1 MATCKDCIHFEVCKD
16 YLIEC
21 AVHGE
26 SERMNVPCDKF
37 KNKADFVEVV
47 RCKDCKRFMEYADGV
62 QSVEGANG
70 DCFIRMMYSLEKQF
84 YSVKYDDF
92 CSYGERKEG
101 EQDG

>member
-1 MATCKDCIHFEVCKD
+1 MAKCSDCIHEEICDMPIITDGRKNASNCK
-16 YLIEC
+16 C
-21 AVHGE
+21 
-26 SERMNVPCDKF
+26 F

-84 YSVKYDDF
+84 YSVNYDDF